1 MNHKKKK
8 SQNST
13 SYYLSEKCSIRLS
26 NFNSWKREWE
36 LCDQKL
42 SLKIV
47 LSNAF
52 DFVCNNTNSS
62 VFFCWIK
69 CQYLFHA
76 QF

>member
-1 MNHKKKK
+1 MNHKKKI
-8 SQNST
+8 SEFNQ
-13 SYYLSEKCSIRLS
+13 LSEKCSIHLS

-69 CQYLFHA
+69 CQYLLHA